1 MNRRR
6 QDKAPSTR
14 QRITS
19 TRDTSAESQPI
30 PPYPDVGWVFLQS
43 TQGHRINSLCSFG
56 SCFNSAS
63 SKRKLPTPAALV
75 PSVRNDVFFLHS
87 SKNSPSPTPRMIKHP
102 GDGKD
107 YNGTPSIPP
116 QDRPCF
122 AGPS

>member
-19 TRDTSAESQPI
+19 TRDTGAESQPI
-30 PPYPDVGWVFLQS
+30 PPYPDAGWVFLQAS
-43 TQGHRINSLCSFG
+43 QGHRENSLCSWDPV
-56 SCFNSAS
+56 SIQPHQKA
-63 SKRKLPTPAALV
+63 KLPTQAAWV
-75 PSVRNDVFFLHS
+75 PSVQNAESSLRS
-87 SKNSPSPTPRMIKHP
+87 SKNSPLPTRQMIKHP